1 MVSRKKSAVMLSE
14 VEGVQLRSTSVEA
27 CGLIG
32 VAVSAVGAYGMP
44 SV

>member
-1 MVSRKKSAVMLSE
+1 MSRKKSAVMLSE
-14 VEGVQLRSTSVEA
+14 VLGVQLRSTSVEA

-32 VAVSAVGAYGMP
+32 VAASAEGAYGVP